1 MRVQVSRLNLAS
13 EQMEAINYKVR
24 VLIVEDEPLIAENI
38 AMYLNNH
45 DYEVVGIAYD
55 YEEAI
60 LKLEHEK
67 PDIALL
73 DINLEGN
80 RDGID
85 VGKFIQEQMG
95 IPFVFL
101 SSYSDK
107 NTLERAKIVKPSGY
121 LVKPFHEKSLMA
133 TLEISLSNFASNN
146 NGQSSELNI
155 DKINALIN
163 SPLSHR
169 EFEVLQLIYAGKTN
183 QQISQELFI
192 SINTLKRH
200 INNAYMRMDITT
212 RTTAIKKL
220 RELMLQK

>member
-1 MRVQVSRLNLAS
+1 
-13 EQMEAINYKVR
+13 MEAINYKVR

-45 DYEVVGIAYD
+45 DYEVAGIAYD

-60 LKLEHEK
+60 LKLEQEK

-73 DINLEGN
+73 DINLEGE

-85 VGKFIQEQMG
+85 VGKFIHDKIG

-107 NTLERAKIVKPSGY
+107 NTLERVKHIQPSGY

-133 TLEISLSNFASNN
+133 TLEISLSNFASDTNN
-146 NGQSSELNI
+146 QNAELHF
-155 DKINALIN
+155 DKINSKLSN
-163 SPLSHR
+163 PLSQR
-169 EFEVLQLIYAGKTN
+169 EMEVLTLIYSGKTN
-183 QQISQELFI
+183 QQIIQELFI

-200 INNAYMRMDITT
+200 INNAYMRLEVNS

-220 RELMLQK
+220 RELMNWK

>member
-1 MRVQVSRLNLAS
+1 
-13 EQMEAINYKVR
+13 MEAINYKVR

-45 DYEVVGIAYD
+45 DYEVAGIAYD

-60 LKLEHEK
+60 LKLEQEK

-73 DINLEGN
+73 DINLEGE

-85 VGKFIQEQMG
+85 VGKFIHYKMG

-107 NTLERAKIVKPSGY
+107 NTLERAKHIQPSGY

-133 TLEISLSNFASNN
+133 TLEISLSNFASDGNN
-146 NGQSSELNI
+146 QHAELHF
-155 DKINALIN
+155 DKINSKLSN
-163 SPLSHR
+163 PLSQR
-169 EFEVLQLIYAGKTN
+169 EMEVLTLIYSGKTN
-183 QQISQELFI
+183 QQIIQELFI

-200 INNAYMRMDITT
+200 INNAYMRLEVNS

-220 RELMLQK
+220 RELMNWK

>member
-1 MRVQVSRLNLAS
+1 
-13 EQMEAINYKVR
+13 MEAINYKVR

-45 DYEVVGIAYD
+45 DYEVAGIAYD

-60 LKLEHEK
+60 LKLEQEK
-67 PDIALL
+67 PDIVLL
-73 DINLEGN
+73 DINLEGE

-85 VGKFIQEQMG
+85 VGKFIHEKMG

-101 SSYSDK
+101 TSYSDK
-107 NTLERAKIVKPSGY
+107 STLERAKHIQPSGY

-133 TLEISLSNFASNN
+133 TLEISLSNFASD
-146 NGQSSELNI
+146 GNI
-155 DKINALIN
+155 QNAALHFDKINSKLSN
-163 SPLSHR
+163 PLSQR
-169 EFEVLQLIYAGKTN
+169 EMEVLNLIYSGRTN
-183 QQISQELFI
+183 QQIIQELFI

-200 INNAYMRMDITT
+200 INNAYMRLEVNS

-220 RELMLQK
+220 RELMNWK

>member
-1 MRVQVSRLNLAS
+1 
-13 EQMEAINYKVR
+13 MESINYKVR

-45 DYEVVGIAYD
+45 DYEVAGIAYD

-60 LKLEHEK
+60 LKLELEK
-67 PDIALL
+67 PDIVLL

-85 VGKFIQEQMG
+85 VGKVIHEKIG

-107 NTLERAKIVKPSGY
+107 NTLERAKLVQPSGY

-133 TLEISLSNFASNN
+133 TLEISLSNFANN
-146 NGQSSELNI
+146 NHVQLAELNLQ
-155 DKINALIN
+155 KINSHLL
-163 SPLSHR
+163 SPLSQR
-169 EFEVLQLIYAGKTN
+169 EYDVVLLIYAGKTN

-200 INNAYMRMDITT
+200 INNAYMRLQVTT

-220 RELMLQK
+220 RELMKFCTLAFIFSY

>member
-1 MRVQVSRLNLAS
+1 MQEV
-13 EQMEAINYKVR
+13 NYKVR

-45 DYEVVGIAYD
+45 DYEVAGIAYD

-60 LKLEHEK
+60 EILERER

-85 VGKFIQEQMG
+85 LGKYIQDKLG

-107 NTLERAKIVKPSGY
+107 STLDRAKQVKPSGY
-121 LVKPFHEKSLMA
+121 LVKPFHEKSLMT
-133 TLEISLSNFASNN
+133 TLEISLANFASQA
-146 NGQSSELNI
+146 NGQTIDLNF
-155 DKINALIN
+155 DKINTHIN
-163 SPLSHR
+163 NPLSQR
-169 EFEVLQLIYAGKTN
+169 EFEVLSLIYAGKTN

-200 INNAYMRMDITT
+200 INNAYMRLEVTT

-220 RELMLQK
+220 RELMKKN

>member
-1 MRVQVSRLNLAS
+1 
-13 EQMEAINYKVR
+13 MEVINYKVR

-60 LKLEHEK
+60 FKLEHEK

>member
-1 MRVQVSRLNLAS
+1 
-13 EQMEAINYKVR
+13 MEAINYKVR

-45 DYEVVGIAYD
+45 DYEVAGIAYD

-60 LKLEHEK
+60 LKLEQEK
-67 PDIALL
+67 PDIVLL
-73 DINLEGN
+73 DINLEGE

-85 VGKFIQEQMG
+85 VGKFIHEKMG

-107 NTLERAKIVKPSGY
+107 STLERAKHIQPSGY

-133 TLEISLSNFASNN
+133 TLEISLSNFASD
-146 NGQSSELNI
+146 GNI
-155 DKINALIN
+155 QNAALHFDKINSKLSN
-163 SPLSHR
+163 PLSQR
-169 EFEVLQLIYAGKTN
+169 EMEVLNLIYSGRTN
-183 QQISQELFI
+183 QQIIQELFI

-200 INNAYMRMDITT
+200 INNAYMRLEVNS

-220 RELMLQK
+220 RELMNWK

>member
-1 MRVQVSRLNLAS
+1 MQEV
-13 EQMEAINYKVR
+13 NYKVR

-45 DYEVVGIAYD
+45 DYEVAGIAYD

-60 LKLEHEK
+60 EILERER

-85 VGKFIQEQMG
+85 LGKYIQDKLG

-107 NTLERAKIVKPSGY
+107 STLDRAKQVKPSGY
-121 LVKPFHEKSLMA
+121 LVKPFHEKSLMT
-133 TLEISLSNFASNN
+133 TLEISLANFASQA
-146 NGQSSELNI
+146 NGQTIDLNL
-155 DKINALIN
+155 DKINTHIN
-163 SPLSHR
+163 NPLSQR
-169 EFEVLQLIYAGKTN
+169 EFEVLSLIYAGKTN

-200 INNAYMRMDITT
+200 INNAYMRLEVTT

-220 RELMLQK
+220 RELMKKN

>member
-1 MRVQVSRLNLAS
+1 
-13 EQMEAINYKVR
+13 MEAINYKVR

-45 DYEVVGIAYD
+45 DYEVAGIAYD

-60 LKLEHEK
+60 LKLEQEK
-67 PDIALL
+67 PDIVLL
-73 DINLEGN
+73 DINLEGEL
-80 RDGID
+80 DGID
-85 VGKFIQEQMG
+85 VGKFIHEKMG

-107 NTLERAKIVKPSGY
+107 STLERAKHIQPSGY

-133 TLEISLSNFASNN
+133 TLEISLSNFASSNHV
-146 NGQSSELNI
+146 QITELNLE
-155 DKINALIN
+155 KINSQLL
-163 SPLSHR
+163 SPLSQR
-169 EFEVLQLIYAGKTN
+169 EFEVLFLIYAGKTN
-183 QQISQELFI
+183 QQISQDLFI

-200 INNAYMRMDITT
+200 INNAYMRLQVTT

-220 RELMLQK
+220 RELMKRN

>member
-1 MRVQVSRLNLAS
+1 
-13 EQMEAINYKVR
+13 MEAINYKVR

-45 DYEVVGIAYD
+45 DYEVAGIAYD

-60 LKLEHEK
+60 SKLELEK
-67 PDIALL
+67 PDIVLL
-73 DINLEGN
+73 DINLEGEQ
-80 RDGID
+80 DGID
-85 VGKFIQEQMG
+85 VGKFIHEKMG

-107 NTLERAKIVKPSGY
+107 NTLERAKHVQPSGY

-133 TLEISLSNFASNN
+133 TLEISLSNFASDANYQN
-146 NGQSSELNI
+146 AELHF
-155 DKINALIN
+155 DKINSKLSN
-163 SPLSHR
+163 PLSQR
-169 EFEVLQLIYAGKTN
+169 EIEVLTLIYSGKTN
-183 QQISQELFI
+183 QQIIQELFI

-200 INNAYMRMDITT
+200 INNAYMRLEVNS

-220 RELMLQK
+220 RELMNWK

>member
-1 MRVQVSRLNLAS
+1 
-13 EQMEAINYKVR
+13 METINYKVR

-45 DYEVVGIAYD
+45 DYEVAGIAYD

-60 LKLEHEK
+60 LKLELEK
-67 PDIALL
+67 PDIVLL
-73 DINLEGN
+73 DINLEGEH
-80 RDGID
+80 DGID
-85 VGKFIQEQMG
+85 VGQFIHEKMG

-107 NTLERAKIVKPSGY
+107 NTLERAKHVQPSGY

-133 TLEISLSNFASNN
+133 TLEISLSNFASDANIRH
-146 NGQSSELNI
+146 SELNF
-155 DKINALIN
+155 DKINSKLSN
-163 SPLSHR
+163 PLSQR
-169 EFEVLQLIYAGKTN
+169 EMEVLSLIYSGRTN
-183 QQISQELFI
+183 QQIIQELFI

-200 INNAYMRMDITT
+200 INNAYMRLEVNS

-220 RELMLQK
+220 RELMNWK

>member
-1 MRVQVSRLNLAS
+1 
-13 EQMEAINYKVR
+13 MEAINYKVR